1 MCVCASIALRLERW
15 MLGGG
20 GLRRGREIQRKEID
34 REVEKERIMD
44 KGKRWRETRKEVEK
58 ERDRGREGE
67 KEGRRGT
74 I

>member
-1 MCVCASIALRLERW
+1 